1 MNAPP
6 VAGLPATS
14 ATSRSPLVFL
24 PPRQG
29 AARARRR
36 LQAVS
41 PHDTLIAPAGRRAR
55 VEAARAASASEAW
68 TEGQAWVQEGRAG
81 AAGGQPTAAGAVL
94 GGRYLLSE
102 RLGAGGFGVVW
113 RAEDTQLHRAVAVKA
128 ISLPPGGDLA
138 RATREAHA
146 AARLSHPAIVAL
158 YEARVEEGWCYLVS
172 ELVEGATLAELIAAD
187 ALADE
192 EVLEIGAALAD
203 ALAHA
208 HARGVVHRDL
218 KPSNVLVPAAG
229 PDAAGAPAKL
239 TDFGGALLAGE
250 QGLTRTGDVLGTL
263 AYMAPEQLD
272 GAAVDAR
279 ADLYALALVLYEALT
294 GVNPVRGP
302 TPAATARRVGCA
314 LPPLE
319 RHRRDLPRPLTRA
332 LDRALD
338 PDPAARG
345 SLAELR
351 DALADLR
358 PAGRS
363 ARQRQPA
370 HRSGSP
376 TVTRPGSRED
386 PGEVLAET
394 GAPTAVPSDEPA
406 PANGWLTLP
415 RLAWL
420 ATTAAGS
427 AWLLSTGRPGPAVA
441 AVCAGAPLVAAVR
454 RPGPGWLAPALA
466 PVLGLAGLAAA
477 YPALAGQA
485 PRWRARA
492 LLGALGW
499 WWLCLAGLPWHGSG
513 ASAARAA
520 LRLPS
525 LGLLAGLA
533 LWALAAATLPWLVR
547 GRAATLDALAAIVWA
562 GAVVAATVALRRDV
576 PLPHGAAPSAREVV
590 LGAALGALLAVVA
603 RALRGPVATAAG

>member
-14 ATSRSPLVFL
+14 ATSRSPPVFL
-24 PPRQG
+24 PRRQG
-29 AARARRR
+29 AARARRT

-55 VEAARAASASEAW
+55 VEAARAGGAGETRAD
-68 TEGQAWVQEGRAG
+68 GQAWVQEGRG
-81 AAGGQPTAAGAVL
+81 AAGGQPATAGAVL

-128 ISLPPGGDLA
+128 IPLPPGGDLA
-138 RATREAHA
+138 RAAREAHA
-146 AARLSHPAIVAL
+146 AARLAHPAIVAL

-218 KPSNVLVPAAG
+218 KPSNVLVPAGGSDAG
-229 PDAAGAPAKL
+229 GAPAKL

-351 DALADLR
+351 DALADAP
-358 PAGRS
+358 PAGRF
-363 ARQRQPA
+363 ARQRRPA

-376 TVTRPGSRED
+376 TVPRPVSFED
-386 PGEVLAET
+386 PGGVLEEAA

-406 PANGWLTLP
+406 PAHGWLTLP

-420 ATTAAGS
+420 AATGAMC
-427 AWLLSTGRPGPAVA
+427 AWLLTAGRPGPAVA
-441 AVCAGAPLVAAVR
+441 AVCAVAPLLAAVR
-454 RPGPGWLAPALA
+454 RPGPGWLVPALA
-466 PVLGLAGLAAA
+466 PALGLAGLAAA
-477 YPALAGQA
+477 FPALAGQA
-485 PRWRARA
+485 TRWRARA

-513 ASAARAA
+513 ASAAHAA

-525 LGLLAGLA
+525 LGLVAGLV

-547 GRAATLDALAAIVWA
+547 GRAATLDALAAVVWA

-576 PLPHGAAPSAREVV
+576 PLPHGAAVSAREVV